1 MRPTSDVENSY
12 SEKARLRAKRQEQYR
27 ALRDVP
33 CETRDGVAIDLHM
46 NAGLIVDL
54 QHMEETG
61 AASIGLFRTEIQFMV
76 AHRFPRMREQEALYR
91 SIFEAV
97 PGRAVTFRTLDIGSD
112 KILPYMDKVD
122 EENPALGWRAIR
134 IGLDRPALLRSQ
146 IRAMLRAGGG
156 RDLRIMFPMIATI
169 EEFHAAKGIVDQEVA
184 YLARYNHLLPVD
196 LKLGIMLEV
205 PSLLWQLDEICRNVD
220 FVSVGSNDLLQY
232 LFAADRDNT
241 RVANRFDTLS
251 PPVLRA
257 LKLIADKAN
266 AHGTPLTLC
275 GEMGGKPLEAIVLVA
290 LGFRGLSMSPASIGP
305 VKAAV
310 LATDLGEIEP
320 FVVGLVQRID
330 GGHSLREPLRAY
342 AEQQG
347 IPLG

>member
-1 MRPTSDVENSY
+1 
-12 SEKARLRAKRQEQYR
+12 
-27 ALRDVP
+27 
-33 CETRDGVAIDLHM
+33 
-46 NAGLIVDL
+46 
-54 QHMEETG
+54 
-61 AASIGLFRTEIQFMV
+61 
-76 AHRFPRMREQEALYR
+76 
-91 SIFEAV
+91 
-97 PGRAVTFRTLDIGSD
+97 
-112 KILPYMDKVD
+112 
-122 EENPALGWRAIR
+122 
-134 IGLDRPALLRSQ
+134 
-146 IRAMLRAGGG
+146 
-156 RDLRIMFPMIATI
+156 MFPMIAAI

-184 YLARYNHLLPVD
+184 YLARYNHPLPVD

-205 PSLLWQLDEICRNVD
+205 PSLLWQLDEICKNVD

-257 LKLIADKAN
+257 LKLVADRTN

-275 GEMGGKPLEAIVLVA
+275 GEMGGKPLEAIVLIA

-310 LATDLGEIEP
+310 LATDLAETER
-320 FVVGLVQRID
+320 FVVGLVERID